1 MSKENLSE
9 VTLPTNKR
17 KIETNSW
24 NEDEFLE
31 EVDAEALE
39 YYYDEVLGAYDEDEK
54 GEVKDGYDF

>member
-39 YYYDEVLGAYDEDEK
+39 YYYDEVLGAYDGDEK
-54 GEVKDGYDF
+54 GEVNDGYDF

>member
-39 YYYDEVLGAYDEDEK
+39 YYYDEVLGAYDEDER
-54 GEVKDGYDF
+54 VR

>member
-39 YYYDEVLGAYDEDEK
+39 YYYDEDEK
-54 GEVKDGYDF
+54 GEVNDGYDF

>member
-31 EVDAEALE
+31 EVDAEFAIQFTNR
-39 YYYDEVLGAYDEDEK
+39 YFRQTQGVRRRMSMG
-54 GEVKDGYDF
+54 

>member
-31 EVDAEALE
+31 EVDAEAVSYTHLTLPTKRI
-39 YYYDEVLGAYDEDEK
+39 V
-54 GEVKDGYDF
+54 